1 MDPHK
6 DIYRV
11 FDGDEIILKTK
22 GSLPNVI
29 QSDKRNPNLVP
40 GDIYVHEG
48 ENRLINQVDSVS
60 SDGNKSRG
68 FNIHLTKNA
77 E

>member
-1 MDPHK
+1 MDPHE

-29 QSDKRNPNLVP
+29 QSDKRILNLVP

-48 ENRLINQVDSVS
+48 ERRLIHQVDSVS
-60 SDGNKSRG
+60 SKGNKTSG
-68 FNIHLTKNA
+68 FNAHLAKK
-77 E
+77 EE

>member
-1 MDPHK
+1 MDTRE

-48 ENRLINQVDSVS
+48 ERRLIYQVDSVS
-60 SDGNKSRG
+60 SDGDKTKG
-68 FNIHLTKNA
+68 FNIHLTKN
-77 E
+77 EE